1 MMQLPIDRKE
11 FDAIIEILRV
21 SGNQKLYNK
30 LWSYKINYL
39 IKGGK
44 SNGFFE

>member
-1 MMQLPIDRKE
+1 MNLPLDRSE
-11 FDAIIEILRV
+11 FDVILETLRK

-39 IKGGK
+39 IKREK
-44 SNGFFE
+44 EKI